1 MSDTPETDAVAE
13 KINFGVDIDFARK
26 LERERDEAREAFVIA
41 TDQMVVAQ
49 GKVREANKERD
60 EALIDRTNG
69 DIATMTINH
78 YERIL
83 RERDEVKEKYRWAV
97 IHWQIGSAKME
108 RERDESAAM
117 CGRYK
122 QERDI
127 AEADATNFRAKIF
140 ELINERDILRLD
152 AQREAEQHDRMV
164 GELEKVYAERD
175 EARELLASEKI
186 TRDHII
192 KRGVQMQKERDE
204 AIAARK
210 ASAADWLLQV
220 ENADRR
226 VSEAKKMAARVVQDA
241 ATLADKLSGLELRS
255 TEELARLEQER
266 NEWKNKAY
274 SHATDYTL
282 MEAKCFRLEQE
293 LKEIHSNQSVII
305 KHYDKLKS

>member
-1 MSDTPETDAVAE
+1 MSDTPETDAQGFGDGRHPWVAT
-13 KINFGVDIDFARK
+13 DFACK
-26 LERERDEAREAFVIA
+26 LERERDDLQKAVNNLCNHLG
-41 TDQMVVAQ
+41 VNP
-49 GKVREANKERD
+49 ANTTLLAVE
-60 EALIDRTNG
+60 
-69 DIATMTINH
+69 
-78 YERIL
+78 IL
-83 RERDEVKEKYRWAV
+83 
-97 IHWQIGSAKME
+97 
-108 RERDESAAM
+108 
-117 CGRYK
+117 
-122 QERDI
+122 
-127 AEADATNFRAKIF
+127 KI
-140 ELINERDILRLD
+140 IR
-152 AQREAEQHDRMV
+152 
-164 GELEKVYAERD
+164 ERD
-175 EARELLASEKI
+175 EARGLLASEKI

-226 VSEAKKMAARVVQDA
+226 VSEAKKMAARAVQDA
-241 ATLADKLSGLELRS
+241 AALADKLSGLELRS

>member
-1 MSDTPETDAVAE
+1 MSDTPETDAQGFGDGRHPWVAT
-13 KINFGVDIDFARK
+13 DFACK
-26 LERERDEAREAFVIA
+26 LERERDDLQKAVNNLCNHLGVNPANTTLLAVEILKIIRERDEAREAFVIA

-83 RERDEVKEKYRWAV
+83 RERDEVR
-97 IHWQIGSAKME
+97 G
-108 RERDESAAM
+108 
-117 CGRYK
+117 
-122 QERDI
+122 
-127 AEADATNFRAKIF
+127 
-140 ELINERDILRLD
+140 
-152 AQREAEQHDRMV
+152 
-164 GELEKVYAERD
+164 
-175 EARELLASEKI
+175 LLASEKI

-192 KRGVQMQKERDE
+192 KRGVEVQKERDE

-226 VSEAKKMAARVVQDA
+226 VSEAKKMAARAVQDA
-241 ATLADKLSGLELRS
+241 AALADKLSGLELRS

-282 MEAKCFRLEQE
+282 MEAKCFRLEQQ
-293 LKEIHSNQSVII
+293 LKE
-305 KHYDKLKS
+305 YDKLKS

>member
-1 MSDTPETDAVAE
+1 MSDTPETDAQGFGDGRHPWVAT
-13 KINFGVDIDFARK
+13 DFACK
-26 LERERDEAREAFVIA
+26 LERERDDLQKAVNNLCNHLGVNPANTTLLAVEILKIIRERDEAREAFVIA

-186 TRDHII
+186 TRDHVI
-192 KRGVQMQKERDE
+192 KRGIEMQKERDE
-204 AIAARK
+204 AREALKHIEEYGTEEINAAVDLRQK
-210 ASAADWLLQV
+210 LASALV
-220 ENADRR
+220 ER
-226 VSEAKKMAARVVQDA
+226 E
-241 ATLADKLSGLELRS
+241 
-255 TEELARLEQER
+255 
-266 NEWKNKAY
+266 EWKNKAY

-282 MEAKCFRLEQE
+282 MEAKCFRLEQQ
-293 LKEIHSNQSVII
+293 LKE
-305 KHYDKLKS
+305 YDKLKS